1 MIVKICPGWASQTIT
16 RFYAL
21 LPVLRL
27 LWRLIDYP
35 PSREKWKSVVQVSS
49 MHNLPTKCLPDADFW
64 EFNRR
69 YKDQHH
75 MENNENANEEGLS
88 YKGSNEEDIHK
99 ETKKQRKK
107 EKKLSL
113 LLLRTG

>member
-1 MIVKICPGWASQTIT
+1 
-16 RFYAL
+16 
-21 LPVLRL
+21 
-27 LWRLIDYP
+27 
-35 PSREKWKSVVQVSS
+35 
-49 MHNLPTKCLPDADFW
+49 
-64 EFNRR
+64 
-69 YKDQHH
+69 